1 MDFFF
6 SNKDLIELLAV
17 AAAGK
22 EGTSRYRGREP
33 RGMAMRGAEWAAPQ
47 CWALTEGKGSD

>member
-22 EGTSRYRGREP
+22 EGTSLYRGREP